1 MLKCTNSSMTRQEQE
16 QWSGYSGGSLEI
28 ELNCKEK
35 NCIVELGRED
45 FVFDF
50 ESKSFLFIRK
60 L

>member
-1 MLKCTNSSMTRQEQE
+1 MTRQEQE

-45 FVFDF
+45 FVLILRAKAF
-50 ESKSFLFIRK
+50 SS
-60 L
+60 